1 MDDLIDYIDN
11 ASLECLNQN
20 VVNPLED
27 LVNEVKDEI
36 MEETAEETQPEKPEE
51 DVASGS
57 SSSSSSESKEKI
69 IIQSNADD
77 PQLLLKLPFTQ
88 VVRLTQIVLVPVE
101 SDFPTIVKLFINAPH
116 MDFSDVNDKKP
127 MQQFELKGVKGEED
141 VVLHLV
147 SARFSQVNHLVVFMD
162 NPNQPIVK
170 IGGIRLYG
178 TPGMAG
184 MSGVLMKIKGW
195 SPFSKKKSINAFIRN
210 NRGKSTLLERKVVDM
225 HDLQVTESLHILSM
239 LLSRGSLIGVP
250 YLDVIVGKGKHSE
263 KGIPN
268 IKPAVEDW
276 LLRNRYEKLDPEF
289 WGKEVKAPSFLENP
303 QNSGV
308 IRVYIAKK

>member
-127 MQQFELKGVKGEED
+127 MQQFELK
-141 VVLHLV
+141 
-147 SARFSQVNHLVVFMD
+147 
-162 NPNQPIVK
+162 
-170 IGGIRLYG
+170 
-178 TPGMAG
+178 
-184 MSGVLMKIKGW
+184 
-195 SPFSKKKSINAFIRN
+195 
-210 NRGKSTLLERKVVDM
+210 
-225 HDLQVTESLHILSM
+225 
-239 LLSRGSLIGVP
+239 
-250 YLDVIVGKGKHSE
+250 
-263 KGIPN
+263 
-268 IKPAVEDW
+268 
-276 LLRNRYEKLDPEF
+276 
-289 WGKEVKAPSFLENP
+289 
-303 QNSGV
+303 
-308 IRVYIAKK
+308 YISV